1 MPDND
6 IAQQLLEEAAYNNS
20 VARGSAAG
28 YMQQAADTLNQ
39 GNGEYIYTPTVP
51 YTPTNWQQSAAYI
64 SGANQYQQDLN
75 APITQDAGIGD
86 YAQQAGSSLF
96 QAVGNLGQTAAG
108 LLGLPFDMA
117 SAAGNLVRDAVTL
130 GEYKGPRFDTNRSGR
145 WGSFLEDEIEA
156 ADQTLSPDAFL
167 KEDRALQAQ
176 AAIRAEQRKQQYEED
191 KEKYGEIQATLKGFG
206 REVMDAGKQA
216 FSSKSALMRLGAG
229 AASDIALQWGTA
241 GAVTRGATGAAR
253 LLGRALSPNP
263 PMRESALA
271 LEQRGAD
278 ALANRM
284 KAKSSADSY
293 KQTVAEARENAEDL
307 AVKNQHLFNR
317 YRTRQGIRNL
327 NAREQELARREALVT
342 QYDDLIK
349 ADAEIRNQ
357 AERLYLAAT
366 EAGGNIGQLTNEI
379 ENTPHSVLM
388 SNSPVYA
395 QRFNELLEYGL
406 SPIDASKQAKSE
418 VAAIA
423 EHVAFGPNALSA
435 LAASSLAQ
443 SAMRARP
450 GVGGA
455 FRSIGQEALE
465 EGLTGA
471 GQQLGSNLAK
481 SVSSNQNQRLAEG
494 IGSAMAESALAAALG
509 TGALRSPQI
518 AAGTARAISQPIAN
532 SYREAQ
538 RARQEKNKQEGN
550 TILQSFGTNTQTP
563 SQTPQNPP
571 QDAMSGTQT
580 NTPTGSQTMAQSA
593 SDLNQDRGITEEQA
607 RANAAKQ
614 RTPEEINQSSGPDV
628 PVEDSSFLDNEV
640 KDANGL
646 TEAMRYAQK
655 QKDYIWGDGTQ
666 ERDRIITEFSNF
678 YNTSSQGM
686 KDIRDAIKNPDDP
699 KNRQFLESIS
709 QSAVHLIKGLDRAES
724 RFKNI
729 TDVNREDYQ
738 QYKSLKNLEDF
749 PKTVRLVQSI
759 YDDIKLDDVSLA
771 QRAEARTKFI
781 RELIKGNVEEKRA
794 DEVIKQAQSFGFNQ
808 QEINFLQDYKR
819 LTKTL
824 QDFAEQGTKDGVKEV
839 LRNIYTV
846 SNNYHQNDNLSLK
859 DLTDMAI
866 EAYADGNTNDLSSAL
881 TRIANLK
888 NSVMNRAEAL
898 NYGVRNKTNA
908 NIEYHTAGPING
920 EQLTYTVHMGSVNA
934 YKATVQSAN
943 DLNLLS
949 NRLMDFFL
957 EKNPE
962 LKNLTDT
969 FGNSLANKRADIQVA
984 SWSELQP
991 FFDKNPNSSTNNQ
1004 QNRTITLDER
1014 FKSEPGEK
1022 ADKQQPSKPQS
1033 KSQPQPQGAKQ
1044 NGRILSSGSM
1054 EPGNAG
1060 NVSSYLAQKSKAV
1073 RDTVTRLTHPT
1084 KYAINTAKSQLGW
1097 DNFTGGTRYSYIV
1110 KFPKSLSL
1118 PNYQVKTTRAAYL
1131 LAQSVTAQ
1139 NPNNAQEIKSIQNS
1153 LVQTITKA
1161 TLNRLAERLKKQLT
1175 PEAKERWNQI
1185 KDDVMLNALISKFN
1199 TDTAARDL
1207 LVSTSDRRL
1216 VTGFTDRKGNFIST
1230 ANTLTVPDSNINDL
1244 YVILRELYKQ
1254 NNKQNLEPM
1263 TLDEA
1268 LARLGNNVISEPVR
1282 EEPKSQQEAQQILTE
1297 VQTEPSAADVFS
1309 ANAAVSYGLS
1319 GVYKASEDKAVVDTS
1334 DLNNQYSQVPYSG
1347 MYGYNYNFSS
1357 YGDNYLDYYHPDPN
1371 TSYVVSTESE
1381 EINKVT
1387 QPEGVINLKPI
1398 KLKGLTQEVTLFD
1411 GTKVYTDVLAD
1422 LSVREQS
1429 LVNQLKSNRK
1439 EPISKKETADI
1450 GNTLLQGI
1458 RNSVFTIKSE
1468 LKDIQG
1474 LNHVQI
1480 IDKLKK
1486 NIKDSRN
1493 AENLINIVRD
1503 TYRYMNQCLADSKY
1517 LAEIN
1522 NDFFNNPKYR
1532 EQSFIS
1538 KFKGAANQDSAR
1550 AALLANFSIKDNQI
1564 TAQYDPRMAVVGGL
1578 SLVQTLNDVF
1588 NRQRPLEPDDL
1599 DEALKR
1605 LNIPTEVYDAQSPEF
1620 KEAFATGTSG
1630 EAFSENL
1637 MRYFYAMTGWRNNNT
1652 VSKTHDGDAMVKA
1665 YAAQLFKYAQKQGWV
1680 DFKVWNIEVL
1690 QEDGTKE
1697 IVRVPTININKAF
1710 KEATYERI
1718 RNQDKSI
1725 KSNSFFLP
1733 AEYSSVITD
1742 LIPNNEDVKGEYYL
1756 DQETPP
1762 LSEATKLRTSTPYT
1776 EEELQ
1781 ALDNLRKIK
1790 NYLNKPFYKLA
1801 QLIGLEGFLDFN
1813 GVNIDFTNEAVIN
1826 SYNKRHFDSIKG
1838 TYNTLANSYAVNMN
1852 RALRLEEAG
1861 LNQLVDNPYVR
1872 FNFKQT
1878 TAGRWQEDAPVGP
1891 QGDKFARQLLAH
1903 IRQEVD
1909 KSNDRDMY
1917 PFRLAVLQAF
1927 GKKLEDLTPSLVQEQ
1942 FSTLVDIAKQHQG
1955 WSKINDRTRVMNELH
1970 SMFNQIQDAG
1980 FDGFSMLGLNT
1991 LLNLEDYI
1999 DSNPKFTATV
2009 YLELDGSANGFVN
2022 STFKLSAGPEFTKQ
2036 EVLSLNRGAI
2046 FLGVDMNK
2054 HTYKKKGDLD
2064 NYSASGKNAPTM
2076 LNEFWKKLPN
2086 DDSPNGAV
2094 LKNFAL
2100 ELYRVLNL
2108 VAGKDFE
2115 FSTVIDPKTGQ
2126 VSDIIANIAR
2136 GIIKYKVVGA
2146 NYGQQVN
2153 SLTAAT
2159 FLELIEQPMYQHMS
2173 DALQNADW
2181 RQIHY
2186 PGEAYFFREIKD
2198 GLMTPQQ
2205 ANTEFQN
2212 IMNVL
2217 DVLYTHKIVTDE
2229 DGNIKCIVPRMTP
2242 KKNAVQSVIDLSN
2255 GPFLNYWKYSRDI
2268 RKAFREFN
2276 FDLMKTDKFTRT
2288 PRGNSLK
2295 NFRILFG
2302 QTVFDAVQSAR
2313 SPGMME
2319 TIRAINR
2326 VSNVMAIT
2334 AQVIENNFINEVQDK
2349 LHRAP
2354 SNHDLAS
2361 FRRKNA
2367 WSYNFYRGKTIL
2379 DLGVTQRIRIENSP
2393 ASTALSV
2400 VPGSDVYQSA
2410 NNEKLQSFSVRPT
2423 ISISAPPGVRGIAIT
2438 NIALGD
2444 GVMQTW
2450 LFAHIDELYEEYK
2463 DRGLTKEH
2471 FLQMA
2476 NLFDGVECPPTLNP
2490 IFSEIINRAAY
2501 EVVREN
2507 PLESFNNSWKTYMA
2521 HLREL
2526 KKKNPDLY
2534 NQIVEAVDTMQF
2546 NDTYYAPIDEEVD
2559 NLRSGVNTVFLSDEL
2574 PTLTQEIA
2582 DKHQL
2587 IEEIGSVIS
2596 HMSVNENAYIRNP
2609 DKFFEDINPNEL
2621 APEELAEAMVTRLN
2635 NELNKIKKRRTTA
2648 TEPDERQI
2656 TEELPEPEKKP
2667 IAQKSLAKQLVNG
2680 TNVTDRTRSPNK
2692 RKRSI
2697 RWDVYFGK
2705 KINEVLKSEKEQNFF
2720 HKIIENNL
2728 PDNVQIKVMTR
2739 EEILKE
2745 VPENSFGPRTEG
2757 LFVPRT
2763 NTIYLVK
2770 GLHSPETKAHE
2781 AVHAVLNTKLY
2792 RASKLTEV
2800 KNLIGKDRAAA
2811 EAYRELRD
2819 IADEIIDI
2827 NIDDLPSEEK
2837 VILRRL
2843 QNILSDIPI
2852 ESVRVDELIA
2862 YSLTNPTLKNILLNK
2877 KRDTSPSWFKRIC
2890 TAVLRAINKVFGIDT
2905 EQDLNYLSSYYGA
2918 ITTNTAVITSID
2930 SVTEPDSGSVKQFV
2944 SLSEDPRLTKIISRY
2959 DKMLEREGFFRYDSG
2974 RKYSRAADLDSKTVA
2989 LNQALA
2995 VAQSNGLL
3003 TTPQELEAAKYI
3015 ALPFIHGFNP
3025 KNKTEV
3031 FMAAENLRTI
3041 VRKSLTPKDFLEVAN
3056 NNPDSA
3062 RAIYSILTNAYDLKF
3077 QGQDLTLPLFMALA
3091 SASKKVRDVLG
3102 KKEYKIGD
3110 LHISGWSDKTPGLT
3124 KFDDMVANAAQQ
3136 AINKLSEVFANSGLK
3151 KMHSALDA
3159 VDSLVDA
3166 LATQKKEVSLLRGVN
3181 DLAVRADDYGA
3192 GLLHKLGKKGLDNKT
3207 LQEMTFSNNVY
3218 KATFA
3223 NVVQRISQ
3231 GLTKDGAE
3239 DLNEYIHKQ
3248 ASEYAIAHDNNSSR
3262 STKIFRDLF
3271 LTVSNEIFG
3280 ADSYSNLV
3288 QKYEKQM
3295 KSVVQQA
3302 RSDYREQVPA
3312 EISKMFS
3319 KEGIDLTKESK
3330 TKLNNALL
3338 KTDIGALTNDDLDAV
3353 LSGDGNNLEARKR
3366 HYEAEIRRVITNP
3379 RVMNTVIQKSNELAD
3394 FMVNRKI
3401 APNLLRNSASILKWI
3416 RMDSNPAL
3424 NKSLNTYI
3432 SLLAL
3437 QKVDSDSL
3445 NEARKA
3451 YQTAPKAM
3459 KYVINQQRQLAQ
3471 QEWDRAENSRI
3482 GIFNLNKGYYP
3493 RTSKSGSSL
3502 VAVEKADIR
3511 KFENMGYKLLHAVQ
3525 TVPNMYYMVNNINP
3539 KAMFTQ
3545 GAIQTV
3551 LHSAGGSDS
3560 YTGFTKEPVIRR
3572 YKATRTSSMMSN
3584 TTPDEGFV
3592 PVFNAYGKVVAYDC
3606 VADTELTNNIYQY
3619 ESDFT
3624 KNLGNWMG
3632 RQFEEDTAAAW
3643 NTMFIDKLGEA
3654 WKEAKR
3660 TGYTEGFVDVFKI
3673 NDPVIKDALKNLSKG
3688 AREAISNSFG
3698 EDGFMV
3704 RRDMVED
3711 VIGHRR
3717 ASIVDAWTGNSR
3729 WSPET
3734 LEKITS
3740 LAGSILGKKA
3750 MNRLLIGERV
3760 LQAASSYARD
3770 RIVIASGLV
3779 SLANLKGNAM
3789 FLITSGVPLTS
3800 IISDSLHMVKETE
3813 MYNRGRKRIVQ
3824 LEMRR
3829 NAIDGERKPG
3839 YERQLAMIDS
3849 EINAIKASWQRMDI
3863 WSVLEAGE
3871 YSTVA
3876 DVGTADDDIL
3886 LSTGKTA
3893 EYIEKVA
3900 EATPDLL
3907 KQAARYIFI
3916 TKDTPIYRGLEKV
3929 NRYGDFISKAVLYKY
3944 LTQRRGK
3951 TSEEALDEVR
3961 YAFVNYDMLAGR
3973 SREYLESIGLL
3984 WFYNYKLRAV
3994 RIACSMIKNN
4004 PFKSFWF
4011 GSGLLPSALSDG
4023 TPLTDNIV
4031 GSFLQDKLPYSFGP
4045 ITSAERIIESPADNL
4060 WGTMF

>member
-6 IAQQLLEEAAYNNS
+6 IVQQLLNEAVNNNNS
-20 VARGSAAG
+20 TANGATAG
-28 YMQQAADTLNQ
+28 YMQGARDTLNQ
-39 GNGEYIYTPTVP
+39 NQNSSEYTYTPTSL
-51 YTPTNWQQSAAYI
+51 YTPGDWQQGAAYI

-75 APITQDAGIGD
+75 APQNADTSIGD
-86 YAQQAGSSLF
+86 YAQQAGSSLL
-96 QAVGNLGQTAAG
+96 QAIGNLGQTGAAIAG
-108 LLGLPFDMA
+108 LVPDAINAGL
-117 SAAGNLVRDAVTL
+117 NLARDVATS
-130 GEYKGPRFDTNRSGR
+130 GTYNGPRYDTNHSGR
-145 WGSFLEDEIEA
+145 WAAAWEREVED

-167 KEDRALQAQ
+167 REERALQAQ
-176 AAIRAEQRKQQYEED
+176 AAIQAEQRRQRYEED
-191 KEKYGEIQATLKGFG
+191 KTKYGEVQATLKDFG
-206 REVMDAGKQA
+206 REAVDASRQV
-216 FSSKSALMRLGAG
+216 FSSPSSALRLGAN

-241 GAVTRGATGAAR
+241 GAVTRGAKGLANLATRG
-253 LLGRALSPNP
+253 LSTNP
-263 PMRESALA
+263 AMREPIVA
-271 LEQRGAD
+271 LEQKGVD
-278 ALANRM
+278 ALANKVRAKKSVEDY
-284 KAKSSADSY
+284 KAFTNTPAIRR
-293 KQTVAEARENAEDL
+293 QNFPNQVRARAN
-307 AVKNQHLFNR
+307 
-317 YRTRQGIRNL
+317 
-327 NAREQELARREALVT
+327 ELARRETLVN
-342 QYDDLIK
+342 QYDNLIK
-349 ADAEIRNQ
+349 ADDEIKRQ

-366 EAGGNIGQLTNEI
+366 EAGGNVGQLTNEI
-379 ENTPHSVLM
+379 QNTPHDILM
-388 SNSPVYA
+388 TNSPVYA
-395 QRFNELLEYGL
+395 QRFRELINTGI
-406 SPIDASKQAKSE
+406 SPTDASAQAKE
-418 VAAIA
+418 DVATLA
-423 EHVAFGPNALSA
+423 EHIAFGPNALSA
-435 LAASSLAQ
+435 LSASSLAQ
-443 SAMRARP
+443 RAMRARP

-455 FRSIGQEALE
+455 FASIGQEALE

-471 GQQLGSNLAK
+471 GQQLGTNLAR

-494 IGSAMAESALAAALG
+494 VGSAMAESALAAALG
-509 TGALRSPQI
+509 TSALRSPQI
-518 AAGTARAISQPIAN
+518 AVGTARNITQPIAN
-532 SYREAQ
+532 SFREAQ
-538 RARQEKNKQEGN
+538 QAKQQKNKQEGN
-550 TILQSFGTNTQTP
+550 AILQSFGTNTQT
-563 SQTPQNPP
+563 SQNLPQGTTS
-571 QDAMSGTQT
+571 ATQT
-580 NTPTGSQTMAQSA
+580 STPTGSQNMAQGA
-593 SDLNQDRGITEEQA
+593 SNLNQNIGTTPTSEPVTEEQA

-628 PVEDSSFLDNEV
+628 SVEDSSFLDNEV

-678 YNTSSQGM
+678 YNTSPQGVQ
-686 KDIRDAIKNPDDP
+686 DIKNAVKNPNDP
-699 KNRQFLESIS
+699 QNRQFLENIS

-729 TDVNREDYQ
+729 TDINREDYQ
-738 QYKSLKNLEDF
+738 QYKALRNLKDF
-749 PKTVRLVQSI
+749 SSTLRLVQSI
-759 YDDIKLDDVSLA
+759 YDAIKLDDVSLA
-771 QRAEARTKFI
+771 QKAEARTKFI

-794 DEVIKQAQSFGFNQ
+794 DEVIKQAQSLGFNQ
-808 QEINFLQDYKR
+808 QEINFLKDYKQ
-819 LTKTL
+819 LTQTL
-824 QDFAEQGTKDGVKEV
+824 QNIAEQGTKDGVKEV
-839 LRNIYTV
+839 LRNIYTT
-846 SNNYHQNDNLSLK
+846 SNNYHSANNLSLK
-859 DLTDMAI
+859 DITDRAI
-866 EAYADGNTNDLSSAL
+866 NAYAEGNINDLSSAL
-881 TRIANLK
+881 IRLANLK

-920 EQLTYTVHMGSVNA
+920 EQLLYTVHMGSVNA

-949 NRLMDFFL
+949 NKLIDFFL
-957 EKNPE
+957 QRNPE
-962 LKNLTDT
+962 LGNLTDT
-969 FGNSLANKRADIQVA
+969 FGNSLADKRANIQVA
-984 SWSELQP
+984 SQSELQP
-991 FFDKNPNSSTNNQ
+991 FFNKDPNSSTNNQ
-1004 QNRTITLDER
+1004 QNRTITLAER
-1014 FKSEPGEK
+1014 FKPNNTQNQQQPVKSK
-1022 ADKQQPSKPQS
+1022 QPSKPIQ
-1033 KSQPQPQGAKQ
+1033 QVQQGVNQ
-1044 NGRILSSGSM
+1044 NGRVPSSGSV
-1054 EPGNAG
+1054 EPSNAS
-1060 NVSSYLAQKSKAV
+1060 NVSSHLAQKSKAI
-1073 RDTVTRLTHPT
+1073 RDTVARLTHPT
-1084 KYAINTAKSQLGW
+1084 KYAINTTKSQLGW
-1097 DNFTGGTRYSYIV
+1097 DNFTGGIIYSYIV
-1110 KFPKSLSL
+1110 KFPKSLGL

-1131 LAQSVTAQ
+1131 LAQSVVAQ
-1139 NPNNAQEIKSIQNS
+1139 NPNNAQEIKSIRNS
-1153 LVQTITKA
+1153 LVQTVTKS
-1161 TLNRLAERLKKQLT
+1161 TLNKLAERLKKQLT
-1175 PEAKERWNQI
+1175 PEAKEKWNQI

-1207 LVSTSDRRL
+1207 LVSTDDRKL
-1216 VTGFTDRKGNFIST
+1216 VTGFTDSKGNFIST
-1230 ANTLTVPDSNINDL
+1230 ANTLTTPNATINDL

-1268 LARLGNNVISEPVR
+1268 LAKLGNNVVSEPVR
-1282 EEPKSQQEAQQILTE
+1282 EEPVQTQQEDAQQILTE
-1297 VQTEPSAADVFS
+1297 VQAEPSVADVDLS
-1309 ANAAVSYGLS
+1309 YDSSNIHKTSENRAV
-1319 GVYKASEDKAVVDTS
+1319 A
-1334 DLNNQYSQVPYSG
+1334 
-1347 MYGYNYNFSS
+1347 
-1357 YGDNYLDYYHPDPN
+1357 N
-1371 TSYVVSTESE
+1371 TSVISTENE
-1381 EINKVT
+1381 AIKTIN

-1398 KLKGLTQEVTLFD
+1398 KFKGLAKEVTLSD
-1411 GTKVYTDVLAD
+1411 GTKIYTDVLSD

-1429 LVNQLKSNRK
+1429 LINQLKSNKK

-1458 RNSVFTIKSE
+1458 RNAVFTIRPE

-1550 AALLANFSIKDNQI
+1550 AALFANFSIKDNQI

-1578 SLVQTLNDVF
+1578 SLVQTLNDMF
-1588 NRQRPLEPDDL
+1588 NRQKPIEPDDI
-1599 DEALKR
+1599 DESLKR
-1605 LNIPTEVYDAQSPEF
+1605 LGIPTEIYDAQSPEF
-1620 KEAFATGTSG
+1620 KQAFATGTSG
-1630 EAFSENL
+1630 EAFSENF

-1680 DFKVWNIEVL
+1680 DFKVWDIKVP

-1697 IVRVPTININKAF
+1697 TVRVPIININQTF

-1725 KSNSFFLP
+1725 RSNSFFLP

-1742 LIPNNEDVKGEYYL
+1742 LIPSNEDVKGEYYL
-1756 DQETPP
+1756 DQEAPP

-1781 ALDNLRKIK
+1781 ALGNLRKIK
-1790 NYLNKPFYKLA
+1790 NYLNKPFYRLTK
-1801 QLIGLEGFLDFN
+1801 LIGLEGFLDFN
-1813 GVNIDFTNEAVIN
+1813 GVNIDLTNEGVIN
-1826 SYNKRHFDSIKG
+1826 SYNKRHFDSVKG

-1852 RALRLEEAG
+1852 RALRLEEEG
-1861 LNQLVDNPYVR
+1861 LKQSVQNPYVR

-1903 IRQEVD
+1903 IRQEID
-1909 KSNDRDMY
+1909 KSNEKDMY

-1927 GKKLEDLTPSLVQEQ
+1927 GKKLEELTPSLVQEQ
-1942 FSTLVDIAKQHQG
+1942 FNTLVDIAKQHQG

-1970 SMFNQIQDAG
+1970 TMFNQIQKAG
-1980 FDGFSMLGLNT
+1980 FDGFSILGLNT

-1999 DSNPKFTATV
+1999 DNNPKFIATV

-2022 STFKLSAGPEFTKQ
+2022 STFKLSAGPEFTKE

-2064 NYSASGKNAPTM
+2064 NYSAAGKNAPTM
-2076 LNEFWKKLPN
+2076 LNEFWKRLPD
-2086 DDSPNGAV
+2086 DDSPDGAI
-2094 LKNFAL
+2094 LQSFAL
-2100 ELYRVLNL
+2100 ALYRVLNI

-2115 FSTVIDPKTGQ
+2115 FSTVKDPKTGQ
-2126 VSDIIANIAR
+2126 VNDIVANISR

-2159 FLELIEQPMYQHMS
+2159 FLELIEQPIYQHMS

-2181 RQIHY
+2181 RQIHS

-2198 GLMTPQQ
+2198 GLMTPTQ
-2205 ANTEFQN
+2205 ANTEFGN

-2217 DVLYTHKIVTDE
+2217 DVLYTHKIVTDA
-2229 DGNIKCIVPRMTP
+2229 DGNIKFIVPRMTS
-2242 KKNAVQSVIDLSN
+2242 KKNIAQSEINLSN
-2255 GPFLNYWKYSRDI
+2255 GPFLNFWKYNRDI

-2276 FDLMKTDKFTRT
+2276 FDIMKTDKFTRT

-2295 NFRILFG
+2295 NFRTLFG

-2334 AQVIENNFINEVQDK
+2334 AQVIENNFINEVQEK

-2400 VPGSDVYQSA
+2400 VPGSDVYQSS
-2410 NNEKLQSFSVRPT
+2410 NNERLQSFSVRPT
-2423 ISISAPPGVRGIAIT
+2423 INISAPPGVRGIAIT

-2471 FLQMA
+2471 LLQMA

-2501 EVVREN
+2501 EVIREN
-2507 PLESFNNSWKTYMA
+2507 PLESFNNSWNTYMA
-2521 HLREL
+2521 NLREL
-2526 KKKNPDLY
+2526 KKKNPDVY
-2534 NQIVEAVDTMQF
+2534 KQIVEAVDTMQF

-2559 NLRSGVNTVFLSDEL
+2559 NQRSGVNTVFLSEEL

-2596 HMSVNENAYIRNP
+2596 HMSVNENAYIRHP
-2609 DKFFEDINPNEL
+2609 DKFFADINPNEL

-2635 NELNKIKKRRTTA
+2635 NELDKIKKRKTTA

-2656 TEELPEPEKKP
+2656 TEELPKSEKKS
-2667 IAQKSLAKQLVNG
+2667 IAQQSLARQLVNG
-2680 TNVTDRTRSPNK
+2680 TNITDRTRSPNK

-2697 RWDVYFGK
+2697 RWDVYFKK
-2705 KINEVLKSEKEQNFF
+2705 KINEVLKSEKEKNFF
-2720 HKIIENNL
+2720 NKIIENNL

-2739 EEILKE
+2739 DEILKE
-2745 VPENSFGPRTEG
+2745 VPENSFGSRTKG
-2757 LFVPRT
+2757 LFVPET

-2770 GLHSPETKAHE
+2770 GLHSSEVKAHE
-2781 AVHAVLNTKLY
+2781 IVHAVLNTKLY
-2792 RASKLTEV
+2792 RAAKLAEAKHLTS
-2800 KNLIGKDRAAA
+2800 KDRAAA

-2819 IADEIIDI
+2819 ITDEIIEM
-2827 NIDDLPSEEK
+2827 NIDDLSSEEK
-2837 VILRRL
+2837 VVLRRL
-2843 QNILSDIPI
+2843 QNILSNIPV

-2862 YSLTNPTLKNILLNK
+2862 YSLTNSTLKNILLNK
-2877 KRDTSPSWFKRIC
+2877 KRKTSSPWFKRIS
-2890 TAVLRAINKVFGIDT
+2890 TAVLRAINKIFGIDT
-2905 EQDLNYLSSYYGA
+2905 EQDLNYLSSYYGN
-2918 ITTNTAVITSID
+2918 ITASTAVITGLD
-2930 SVTEPDSGSVKQFV
+2930 TVTEPDSGSVKQFV
-2944 SLSEDPRLTKIISRY
+2944 SLSESEDPRLTKIISRY
-2959 DKMLEREGFFRYDSG
+2959 DKMLEREGFFKFNSG
-2974 RKYSRAADLDSKTVA
+2974 RNYSRAADLDSKTIA

-2995 VAQSNGLL
+2995 IAQSNGLL

-3041 VRKSLTPKDFLEVAN
+3041 VRKTLTPKDFLGIAN

-3077 QGQDLTLPLFMALA
+3077 QGQSLTLPLFMALA

-3102 KKEYKIGD
+3102 SKEYNIGD

-3136 AINKLSEVFANSGLK
+3136 AVNKISEVFANSELK

-3166 LATQKKEVSLLRGVN
+3166 LADQKKEVSLLRGVN
-3181 DLAVRADDYGA
+3181 DLATRADDYA
-3192 GLLHKLGKKGLDNKT
+3192 SGLLHKLGTKGLNNQT
-3207 LQEMTFSNNVY
+3207 LSEMTFSDNIF
-3218 KATFA
+3218 KAGFA
-3223 NVVQRISQ
+3223 NTIQRISQ

-3239 DLNEYIHKQ
+3239 DLSEFIHKQ
-3248 ASEYAIAHDNNSSR
+3248 ASEYANAHDNNSSH
-3262 STKIFRDLF
+3262 STKLFRDLF
-3271 LTVSNEIFG
+3271 LTISNEIFS

-3338 KTDIGALTNDDLDAV
+3338 KTDIGALTDADLDAV

-3379 RVMNTVIQKSNELAD
+3379 RVMSTVIKKSNELAD

-3401 APNLLRNSASILKWI
+3401 APSLLRNSASILKWVRI
-3416 RMDSNPAL
+3416 DPNPDL
-3424 NKSLNTYI
+3424 NKSLNIYI
-3432 SLLAL
+3432 SFLAL
-3437 QKVDSDSL
+3437 QKLDSDSL
-3445 NEARKA
+3445 NEARRA
-3451 YQTAPKAM
+3451 YQIAPKAM

-3471 QEWDRAENSRI
+3471 QEWNRAEASRT
-3482 GIFNLNKGYYP
+3482 GIYNLNKGYYP
-3493 RTSKSGSSL
+3493 RTAKSGSSL
-3502 VAVEKADIR
+3502 IAVERADIR
-3511 KFENMGYKLLHAVQ
+3511 KFESMGYTLLHAVQ

-3539 KAMFTQ
+3539 TAMFTQ

-3572 YKATRTSSMMSN
+3572 YKATRTSTMMSK
-3584 TTPDEGFV
+3584 TTSNEGFI
-3592 PVFNAYGKVVAYDC
+3592 PVFNSYGRVVAYDC
-3606 VADTELTNNIYQY
+3606 VADTELANNIYQY

-3632 RQFEEDTAAAW
+3632 RQFEEDTAASW
-3643 NTMFIDKLGEA
+3643 NTLFIEKLGEA
-3654 WKEAKR
+3654 WKDAKR
-3660 TGYTEGFVDVFKI
+3660 TTYTEGFVDVFKI
-3673 NDPVIKDALKNLSKG
+3673 KDPVIQDALKNLSKG
-3688 AREAISNSFG
+3688 AREAISNAFG

-3717 ASIVDAWTGNSR
+3717 ASVVDAWTGNSR

-3734 LEKITS
+3734 LDKITS

-3750 MNRLLIGERV
+3750 MNKLLVGERV

-3779 SLANLKGNAM
+3779 SLANLKGNAL

-3813 MYNRGRKRIVQ
+3813 MYNRGRKRIIQ
-3824 LEMRR
+3824 LQMKR

-3839 YERQLAMIDS
+3839 YEIQLAMVDN

-3863 WSVLEAGE
+3863 WPVLEAGE
-3871 YSTVA
+3871 YNTVA
-3876 DVGTADDDIL
+3876 DVGSADDDIL

-3900 EATPDLL
+3900 DATPDIL
-3907 KQAARYIFI
+3907 KQAARYLFI

-3951 TSEEALDEVR
+3951 TNEEALDEVR

-4045 ITSAERIIESPADNL
+4045 ITSAERIIVSPADNL